1 MSGIKKALALVLALI
16 MMIAIGAV
24 SASAVDISKDDSVAA
39 DEPLNITLHVMQDG
53 LAQPYVYLWN
63 SLPTNSAMSQAYPG
77 EKMNL
82 TGEWFTYTVRDV
94 TKVNVLITDADG
106 KQYCR
111 ETKITSASADW
122 YFFRGRWTKYDPTQ
136 VDPAESLDPR
146 EDTLYFVMTTRFYDG
161 DSGNNVHCWDDHVAN
176 NPDSDPAWRG
186 DFKGL
191 ADKLDYIKA
200 LGFNAIWVTPV
211 VTNASGYDYHGY
223 HAMDFSTV
231 DARYESDDF
240 TFDDLILAVHQ
251 KGMKIYQD
259 VVFQHT
265 GNFGESHFSPLFTKD
280 TTKDLGNLEECM
292 VPTDYLLNTYG
303 LTSPEQYW
311 AQQPGIQYQQR
322 LNLMKNVTYPG
333 NLGNGTTGI
342 PEAKDY
348 EMTKMSTSE
357 IYNPNNYYHSGYFQT
372 GLRSSRRSRATVL
385 TSTPRTPL
393 LPSTS
398 PTPTANISPAES
410 TASALTPFATFRA
423 LFLT

>member
-176 NPDSDPAWRG
+176 NP
-186 DFKGL
+186 
-191 ADKLDYIKA
+191 
-200 LGFNAIWVTPV
+200 
-211 VTNASGYDYHGY
+211 
-223 HAMDFSTV
+223 
-231 DARYESDDF
+231 
-240 TFDDLILAVHQ
+240 
-251 KGMKIYQD
+251 
-259 VVFQHT
+259 
-265 GNFGESHFSPLFTKD
+265 
-280 TTKDLGNLEECM
+280 
-292 VPTDYLLNTYG
+292 
-303 LTSPEQYW
+303 
-311 AQQPGIQYQQR
+311 
-322 LNLMKNVTYPG
+322 
-333 NLGNGTTGI
+333 
-342 PEAKDY
+342 
-348 EMTKMSTSE
+348 
-357 IYNPNNYYHSGYFQT
+357 
-372 GLRSSRRSRATVL
+372 
-385 TSTPRTPL
+385 
-393 LPSTS
+393 
-398 PTPTANISPAES
+398 
-410 TASALTPFATFRA
+410 
-423 LFLT
+423 